1 MNKEINNNLNILNMN
16 LIKIRIS
23 SKNKEKQFVRIN
35 NKVYRGFRIHELPN
49 KFVTLDHE
57 NPIKNWFNYKGF
69 TFINEDQLQ
78 SGWLEVD
85 VLK

>member
-16 LIKIRIS
+16 LIKIKTS
-23 SKNKEKQFVRIN
+23 SKNKDKQFVRIN
-35 NKVYRGFRIHELPN
+35 NKVYRGFKIHELPN

-69 TFINEDQLQ
+69 TFINENELQ
-78 SGWLEVD
+78 SGWDWVD